1 MATANNHKSNWQE
14 IIADPKERR
23 VFEGL
28 ANPSWDFRT
37 IGGLAKETKLS
48 EDDVARTLH
57 KYPSLVR
64 KSLVPDLK
72 GQDLFTLS
80 THPVR
85 AKEIM
90 ALLRIFLAKSVY

>member
-37 IGGLAKETKLS
+37 IGGLAKEAKLP
-48 EDDVARTLH
+48 EDEVAGTLH
-57 KYPSLVR
+57 KYPDLVRESLVR
-64 KSLVPDLK
+64 DLK
-72 GQDLFTLS
+72 GESFT
-80 THPVR
+80 P
-85 AKEIM
+85 
-90 ALLRIFLAKSVY
+90 SVQIP